1 MLTIL
6 HSLGIWC
13 KLERWKGLVKWLPQE
28 LTENFFKN
36 RPFKVLSSLILCNND
51 KPFLDQTVTWWKV
64 DFKQQP
70 STTSSVA
77 RRRSSSKGTSQILT
91 CTEKTVSITVWWST
105 ASLIHYTFLN
115 SWKIITSEK
124 YAQQIN
130 EMHWKLQRLQPT
142 LVNRMSPILL
152 HNDVW
157 LHDAQPMLQKLNKLG
172 YEVLPHLPYSPDLS
186 PNNCQLQASQQLF
199 VGNMLAKTAGGGKCF
214 ITVCRIPRY
223 SFYATRTNLVL
234 IGKNVF
240 GVMVT
245 ILINKDVFELSYN
258 D

>member
-1 MLTIL
+1 MAA
-6 HSLGIWC
+6 S
-13 KLERWKGLVKWLPQE
+13 RADWK
-28 LTENFFKN
+28 FFLN